1 MKNGMEPMSKIARNM
16 KKKYPVERSFVVPA
30 CVIVAVATQVP
41 FILTIIFSALQW
53 NIVRPDQGIT
63 ISGLSN
69 FIYYLGNPEFY
80 MICLQTIVMIGA
92 ALLSCL
98 VFGYL
103 IALMLDCDIPGKT
116 ISRTLILSPFF
127 IMTTTT
133 GVLWKTVILNTNFGW
148 VGMIADWMG
157 IKAVDFVSYYARPLV
172 VFLFVWQWMPFFVLV
187 LLGGL
192 QGIPGEVLERAS
204 LDGCSWFEMV
214 FKIKLPM
221 IFNHMQVALMLGL
234 IFLVKEFGLILTTTG
249 GGPGQKSYTLTY
261 YIYKTLFSGSNV
273 GRAAALSVITV
284 VVTLTVINL
293 IFRAIKKRRA
303 AYE

>member
-1 MKNGMEPMSKIARNM
+1 MLK
-16 KKKYPVERSFVVPA
+16 
-30 CVIVAVATQVP
+30 
-41 FILTIIFSALQW
+41 W
-53 NIVRPDQGIT
+53 NIVRPDQGI
-63 ISGLSN
+63 SFAGVKN
-69 FIYYLGNPEFY
+69 FIYYLTNPEFY
-80 MICLQTIVMIGA
+80 TICFQTVGMIGIS
-92 ALLSCL
+92 LILCL

-127 IMTTTT
+127 IMSTTT
-133 GVLWKTVILNTNFGW
+133 GVLWKTTILNTNYGW
-148 VGMIADWMG
+148 VGELANLFGM
-157 IKAVDFVSYYARPLV
+157 KAVDFVSYYPRQLLI
-172 VFLFVWQWMPFFVLV
+172 FLFVWQWMPYFVLV

-192 QGIPGEVLERAS
+192 QGIPLEVLERAN
-204 LDGCSWFEMV
+204 LDGCSWLEMV

-234 IFLVKEFGLILTTTG
+234 IFLVKEFGLILTTTS

-284 VVTLTVINL
+284 VIILIIINL
-293 IFRAIKKRRA
+293 IQRAVKRRRSL
-303 AYE
+303 YQ

>member
-1 MKNGMEPMSKIARNM
+1 MSRRK
-16 KKKYPVERSFVVPA
+16 KSTTKKYPIERTFVA
-30 CVIVAVATQVP
+30 QALVIVAIATQVP
-41 FILTIIFSALQW
+41 FILTIIFSMLQW
-53 NIVRPDQGIT
+53 NIVRPDQGI
-63 ISGLSN
+63 SFAGLKN
-69 FIYYLGNPEFY
+69 FIYYLQDSEFY
-80 MICLQTIVMIGA
+80 VICLQTVGMVGA
-92 ALLSCL
+92 ALILCM

-116 ISRTLILSPFF
+116 LSRTLILSPFF

-133 GVLWKTVILNTNFGW
+133 GVLWKTTILNTNFGW
-148 VGMIADWMG
+148 VGAIADFFG
-157 IKAVDFVSYYARPLV
+157 FKAIDFVSYYSRPLL

-192 QGIPGEVLERAS
+192 QGIPAEVIERAN

-234 IFLVKEFGLILTTTG
+234 IFLVKEFGLILTTTS
-249 GGPGQKSYTLTY
+249 GGPGQKSYTLTF

-284 VVTLTVINL
+284 IVTLAIINL

-303 AYE
+303 MYQ

>member
-1 MKNGMEPMSKIARNM
+1 MRRLLVNKG
-16 KKKYPVERSFVVPA
+16 KKYPIERTFIAPA
-30 CVIVAVATQVP
+30 CIIVAVATQVP
-41 FILTIIFSALQW
+41 FILTILFSALQW

-63 ISGLSN
+63 FSGVKN
-69 FIYYLGNPEFY
+69 FIYYLGDPEFY
-80 MICLQTIVMIGA
+80 VIALQTVVMIGA
-92 ALLSCL
+92 ALILCL

-103 IALMLDCDIPGKT
+103 IALLLDCDIPGKT

-133 GVLWKTVILNTNFGW
+133 GVLWKTVMLNTSFGW
-148 VGMIADWMG
+148 IGEIADLFGM
-157 IKAVDFVSYYARPLV
+157 KAVDLVSYYSRPLI

-192 QGIPGEVLERAS
+192 QGIPAEVLERAN
-204 LDGCSWFEMV
+204 LDGCTRFELI

-221 IFNHMQVALMLGL
+221 IFNHVQVALMLGL
-234 IFLVKEFGLILTTTG
+234 IFLVKEFGLILTTTA

-284 VVTLTVINL
+284 IVTLLIINL

-303 AYE
+303 VYE

>member
-1 MKNGMEPMSKIARNM
+1 MSKTPNRAA
-16 KKKYPVERSFVVPA
+16 KKYPFERTFVAPA
-30 CVIVAVATQVP
+30 CVIVAIATQVP
-41 FILTIIFSALQW
+41 FILTIIFSMLRW

-63 ISGLSN
+63 FTGFKN
-69 FIYYLGNPEFY
+69 FIYYLGDSEFY
-80 MICLQTIVMIGA
+80 IICLQTIAMIGA
-92 ALLSCL
+92 SLMLCL

-133 GVLWKTVILNTNFGW
+133 GVLWKTEILNTNFGW
-148 VGMIADWMG
+148 VGTIADMMG
-157 IKAVDFVSYYARPLV
+157 IKAIDFVSYYARPLI

-187 LLGGL
+187 ILGGL
-192 QGIPGEVLERAS
+192 QGIPEEVLERAN
-204 LDGCSWFEMV
+204 LDGCSRFEMI

-284 VVTLTVINL
+284 IVTLTVINL
-293 IFRAIKKRRA
+293 IFRAIKKRRVM
-303 AYE
+303 YE

>member
-1 MKNGMEPMSKIARNM
+1 MKPMSKLAKTT
-16 KKKYPVERSFVVPA
+16 KKKYPIERTFVAPA
-30 CVIVAVATQVP
+30 CIVVAIATQIP
-41 FILTIIFSALQW
+41 FILTIIFSMLQW
-53 NIVRPDQGIT
+53 NIVRPDQGISFT
-63 ISGLSN
+63 GLKN
-69 FIYYLGNPEFY
+69 FTYYLGDSEFY
-80 MICLQTIVMIGA
+80 IICLQTVAMIGS
-92 ALLSCL
+92 ALLLCL

-116 ISRTLILSPFF
+116 LSRTLILSPFF

-133 GVLWKTVILNTNFGW
+133 GVLWKTAILNTNFGW
-148 VGMIADWMG
+148 VGTIADWMG
-157 IKAVDFVSYYARPLV
+157 IKAIDFVSYYARPLV

-192 QGIPGEVLERAS
+192 QGIPTEVLERAN

-284 VVTLTVINL
+284 VVTLTIINM
-293 IFRAIKKRRA
+293 IFRAIKKRRTI
-303 AYE
+303 YE

>member
-1 MKNGMEPMSKIARNM
+1 MKKIKNNSM
-16 KKKYPVERSFVVPA
+16 KKYPVERTFVVPA
-30 CVIVAVATQVP
+30 CLIVAVATQVP
-41 FILTIIFSALQW
+41 FILTIIFSLLKW

-63 ISGLSN
+63 FTGLKN
-69 FIYYLGNPEFY
+69 FSYYLKDSEFY
-80 MICLQTIVMIGA
+80 VICLQTVGMIGA
-92 ALLSCL
+92 ALILCL
-98 VFGYL
+98 VLGYL
-103 IALMLDCDIPGKT
+103 IALMLDSDIPGKT
-116 ISRTLILSPFF
+116 LSRTLILSPFF

-133 GVLWKTVILNTNFGW
+133 GVLWKTTILNTNFGW
-148 VGMIADWMG
+148 VGTIADMFG
-157 IKAVDFVSYYARPLV
+157 MKAIDFVSFYARPLL

-192 QGIPGEVLERAS
+192 QGIPGEVLERAN
-204 LDGCSWFEMV
+204 LDGCSKLEMI

-234 IFLVKEFGLILTTTG
+234 IFLVKEFGLILTTTS
-249 GGPGQKSYTLTY
+249 GGPGQQSYTLTF

-284 VVTLTVINL
+284 VVTLVIINL

>member
-1 MKNGMEPMSKIARNM
+1 MSKLDKCAT
-16 KKKYPVERSFVVPA
+16 KKYPVERTFVVPA
-30 CVIVAVATQVP
+30 CIVVAVATQVP
-41 FILTIIFSALQW
+41 FILTIIFSVLQW

-63 ISGLSN
+63 FAGLKN
-69 FIYYLGNPEFY
+69 FIYYLGDSEFY
-80 MICLQTIVMIGA
+80 IICLQTIFMIGA
-92 ALLSCL
+92 ALILCM

-103 IALMLDCDIPGKT
+103 IALMLDNDIPGKT
-116 ISRTLILSPFF
+116 LSRTLILSPFF

-133 GVLWKTVILNTNFGW
+133 GVLWKTEILNTNFGW
-148 VGMIADWMG
+148 VGTIADKIG
-157 IKAVDFVSYYARPLV
+157 IKAVDFVSYYARPLI

-187 LLGGL
+187 MLGGL
-192 QGIPGEVLERAS
+192 QGIPEEVLERAN
-204 LDGCSWFEMV
+204 LDGCNRIEMIV
-214 FKIKLPM
+214 KIKLPM

-284 VVTLTVINL
+284 VITLTVINI
-293 IFRAIKKRRA
+293 IFKAIKKRRTM
-303 AYE
+303 YE